1 MEIGGYQ
8 GAEEEMI
15 FTSWLGNLREVI
27 RPRQTAAARAIRITR
42 LMLLFGVVLRVAC
55 GLAWASEEGA
65 SKSGTASFRVF
76 PNQVFTTGKPGQLG
90 LYIEGEDWHLLIDM
104 PGYARVSEVGKPP
117 EFFMPEHFLFMRHP
131 ASGTTASL
139 LAEKVPGADGER
151 ACREWHAPYTSKA
164 RDQTA
169 RHVGNR
175 GTVGKVVEVERH
187 GKRLQVF
194 DSEDRQFGPRK
205 AIFWFP
211 WYRGH
216 CFDIHFNVTSPVAEE
231 EALKIFD
238 SLTYVPGKPVG
249 VEISRGFGFAGRTLM
264 RLSVPIAWQYRYR
277 PGPPGPVGGAELLPS
292 STPIASFLVFP
303 LGTRSPGVRER
314 SLHDEV
320 EVNRRSI
327 ERRMQFV
334 SPVRQVCSTG
344 TCVYFFDLSVGPFLS
359 SDPHSYEYHRQ
370 GWADFD
376 GRIMGLSLLYRDDSK
391 EDAQRMTEAFSRAQV
406 ADLAVSSPRPAAT
419 CSNPAALSA
428 GKKLVFTTGQQ
439 GQLGLHLEGEDWHL
453 LVDMPGFEPDDSG
466 AADCTDVFLGMSN
479 QSTGIKVSV
488 AAERVDGPTDAE
500 SCRRHYATRLQ
511 QTRDAIAR
519 DTPES
524 GIVGPVVDVEM
535 NGKIV
540 QLVKARPPKS
550 QVGGPDVEVKLLNWF
565 PYYRGFCFTFFLV
578 FQAAEAEKEVQRFLD
593 SVTYVN
599 HPPPR

>member
-1 MEIGGYQ
+1 
-8 GAEEEMI
+8 
-15 FTSWLGNLREVI
+15 
-27 RPRQTAAARAIRITR
+27 
-42 LMLLFGVVLRVAC
+42 
-55 GLAWASEEGA
+55 
-65 SKSGTASFRVF
+65 
-76 PNQVFTTGKPGQLG
+76 
-90 LYIEGEDWHLLIDM
+90 
-104 PGYARVSEVGKPP
+104 
-117 EFFMPEHFLFMRHP
+117 
-131 ASGTTASL
+131 
-139 LAEKVPGADGER
+139 
-151 ACREWHAPYTSKA
+151 
-164 RDQTA
+164 
-169 RHVGNR
+169 
-175 GTVGKVVEVERH
+175 
-187 GKRLQVF
+187 
-194 DSEDRQFGPRK
+194 
-205 AIFWFP
+205 
-211 WYRGH
+211 
-216 CFDIHFNVTSPVAEE
+216 
-231 EALKIFD
+231 
-238 SLTYVPGKPVG
+238 
-249 VEISRGFGFAGRTLM
+249 
-264 RLSVPIAWQYRYR
+264 
-277 PGPPGPVGGAELLPS
+277 
-292 STPIASFLVFP
+292 
-303 LGTRSPGVRER
+303 
-314 SLHDEV
+314 
-320 EVNRRSI
+320 
-327 ERRMQFV
+327 MQFV

-344 TCVYFFDLSVGPFLS
+344 TCVYFFDLSVGPFQS

-540 QLVKARPPKS
+540 QLVKVSICGTLRPANRGVMWPAEVAVLAVSDGSVLRRFQSFCNVASGDRKGV
-550 QVGGPDVEVKLLNWF
+550 QGTVE
-565 PYYRGFCFTFFLV
+565 
-578 FQAAEAEKEVQRFLD
+578 
-593 SVTYVN
+593 
-599 HPPPR
+599 